1 MDYTTLNVK
10 KPSTANL
17 NEESLPMTSLYK
29 ALQELPDP
37 RRDQGKR
44 YDLAVILCLLVL
56 AKLAGQ
62 TNLSGATQWIR
73 HRSAALAQRFGLSRQ
88 DMPCQMTY
96 CNVLAVIDAQRLDQ
110 IVSAFFQRWEAQSRC
125 ADEPSRL
132 LTPQGQADHR
142 HLAIDGKA
150 LRATNTTDEPVHQLS
165 CYEVATGRVLWHCNV
180 KEKHNEISEL
190 RPLLTTETV
199 KGRIL
204 SLDALH
210 TQRQFCRQVQQL
222 GGDYVLIAKDNQPTL
237 KEDIVDFFED
247 PTPDRRRW
255 QEAETWDKA
264 HGRLEYRHL
273 ISSPDLNDWFA
284 KDWQG
289 VGQVFRLE
297 RWTLILKTGEVRH
310 EIVYGLSSL
319 SLQDAPASRMLTLVR
334 EHWAIENR
342 LHWRR
347 DVTLGEDACQTR
359 TGPPPSLLAQL
370 NSTVLSLMDRLGVRN
385 VPRQMRYFDAE
396 ISQALDLI
404 LIGQCRV
411 Y

>member
-10 KPSTANL
+10 KASTPNS

-44 YDLAVILCLLVL
+44 YDLAVIVCLLVL

-62 TNLSGATQWIR
+62 TKLSGATQWVR
-73 HRSAALAQRFGLSRQ
+73 HRGATLAQRLGLSRQ
-88 DMPCQMTY
+88 DMPCQTTY
-96 CNVLAVIDAQRLDQ
+96 CNVLAGIDAQRLDQ
-110 IVSAFFQRWEAQSRC
+110 ILSAFFQRWEAQNRC

-132 LTPQGQADHR
+132 LTPQGKADHR

-150 LRATNTTDEPVHQLS
+150 LRSTSKTDHPVHQLS

-180 KEKHNEISEL
+180 QEKHNEISEL

-222 GGDYVLIAKDNQPTL
+222 EGDYVLIAKDNQPTL
-237 KEDIVDFFED
+237 KEDITDFFED

-264 HGRLEYRHL
+264 HGRLEYRH
-273 ISSPDLNDWFA
+273 IVCSPDLNDWFA
-284 KDWQG
+284 NDWQG
-289 VGQVFRLE
+289 IGQVFRLE
-297 RWTLILKTGEVRH
+297 RWTLIIKTGEIRH

-319 SLQDAPASRMLTLVR
+319 SLQQAPASKMLALVR

-342 LHWRR
+342 LHYRR

-359 TGPPPSLLAQL
+359 TGPSPSLLAQL

-396 ISQALDLI
+396 IGQALDLI
-404 LIGQCRV
+404 LTGQCLV